1 VEILQ
6 ESLDPYEL
14 RLRISGSRE
23 WPLVVFPGQAAHAVG
38 TIPGVHFSTLS
49 GCPIV
54 WKHHTADV
62 ALRSAS
68 SERMF
73 TTTQRNETVSGT

>member
-1 VEILQ
+1 MEILQ
-6 ESLDPYEL
+6 ESLDPNEL

-23 WPLVVFPGQAAHAVG
+23 WASLVFPGQAAHAVG

-54 WKHHTADV
+54 WKHHPADV
-62 ALRSAS
+62 ALRSVS
-68 SERMF
+68 SERML
-73 TTTQRNETVSGT
+73 TTTQRIGTVSGT